1 VFIYYVGKFGGKH
14 GELEFGRGLRQTE
27 FCTTDINGRIVGE
40 VKVDTLLLFCRI
52 ISSNIFML
60 KELSFLCRIILS
72 NHYMCVKFK
81 QLLCYIRCLCRSID
95 IM

>member
-40 VKVDTLLLFCRI
+40 VKVGHSFALLQNNFI
-52 ISSNIFML
+52 
-60 KELSFLCRIILS
+60 
-72 NHYMCVKFK
+72 
-81 QLLCYIRCLCRSID
+81 
-95 IM
+95 